1 MSKSLEEFA
10 DERAVAVHEENAAIA
25 RENRVL
31 RQALRDKDEQLV
43 ELRQRLGLHEALD
56 DATIAPPKWL
66 TPKARKG
73 ARHAAI
79 PSLLLTDIHWGEK
92 IEPAE
97 IGGINCYDTGIA
109 EQRIQRAAEGAVR
122 LCRDYLSGVEY
133 EGANLMLGGDLL
145 SGGIHDE
152 LRETDMQTA
161 VECVVPVMEA
171 LLAGVNVLADHFG
184 RVSVEAVVGNHG
196 RTTRKPRAKKRAQDS
211 YDGLVYSL
219 MARELSRDERV
230 TMRVATG
237 PDAHF
242 SVYGTR
248 YCLTHGDQF
257 KGGSGLSGALAPLML
272 GVHRKRRRDASADNP
287 WDVLVMGHFHQ
298 SFFHHDFIVGG
309 AVVGYNEFAYQ
320 KNYVPEPAKAALWLN
335 TPERGIS
342 TYMPVHVQDREAE
355 GW

>member
-1 MSKSLEEFA
+1 MSKPLEQYA
-10 DERAVAVHEENAAIA
+10 DERAQAVFEENASIA
-25 RENRVL
+25 RDNRVL
-31 RQALRDKDEQLV
+31 RQTLRDKDEQLIA
-43 ELRQRLGLHEALD
+43 LRQRLGLHEALD
-56 DATIAPPKWL
+56 AATIAPPKWL

-73 ARHAAI
+73 AKHCAI

-97 IGGINCYDTGIA
+97 IGGINCYDTTIA
-109 EQRIQRAAEGAVR
+109 ERRIQRAAEGAVR

-133 EGANLMLGGDLL
+133 EGLSLMLGGDLL

-161 VECVVPVMEA
+161 VECVVPVLEA
-171 LLAGVNVLADHFG
+171 LLAAVALLAEHFG
-184 RVSVEAVVGNHG
+184 RVSVDAVVGNHG
-196 RTTRKPRAKKRAQDS
+196 RTTKKPRAKKRAQDS

-219 MARELSRDERV
+219 MARELAKDSRV

-237 PDAHF
+237 PDSHF
-242 SVYGTR
+242 GIYGTR

-257 KGGSGLSGALAPLML
+257 KGGSGISGALAPLML
-272 GVHRKRRRDASADNP
+272 GVHRKRRRDASAGNP

-320 KNYVPEPAKAALWLN
+320 KNYVPEPAKAAMWLN

-342 TYMPVHVQDREAE
+342 TYMPVHLTDREAE